1 MDWSGLAAQ
10 KYSILQQ
17 QADTA
22 SAAQRSQAGLQAAQ
36 AHSLGMLSP
45 AQVAEMKARSGLL
58 GAQATG
64 ASITNQYL
72 PQTLQA
78 NLDQSE
84 AQTQA
89 LGLGNF
95 GTALGQMSAAGT
107 PFGDQ
112 VSFLQRT
119 QQGVRGFKKGTAKVE
134 GKGDGTKDTVPAKL
148 APGEAVLNKA
158 AAEHMGRGL
167 IAALNKMGAE
177 KMGLV
182 PTKSEEGGVQHF
194 VGGTEE
200 VTPLAK
206 RK

>member
-22 SAAQRSQAGLQAAQ
+22 SAAQRAQAGLQQAQ
-36 AHSLGMLSP
+36 ASSLGLLSP
-45 AQVAEMKARSGLL
+45 AQVAEMRARSGLL

-64 ASITNQYL
+64 AGITNQFL
-72 PQTLQA
+72 PQSLQA
-78 NLDQSE
+78 DLDYKNTM
-84 AQTQA
+84 TQGA
-89 LGLGNF
+89 GLANF

-107 PFGDQ
+107 AMGDE
-112 VSFLQRT
+112 VDFRRRT
-119 QQGVRGFKKGTAKVE
+119 QGLGGRMGYKKGTAKVP

-167 IAALNKMGAE
+167 IGALNQMGAE
-177 KMGLV
+177 KMGMV
-182 PTKSEEGGVQHF
+182 
-194 VGGTEE
+194 
-200 VTPLAK
+200 
-206 RK
+206 